1 MLNRA
6 ARQPAIGSVAGNAV
20 GGSYVVP
27 VIPIAFSNVPPP
39 FPAQQY
45 QTVLFANTPV
55 GEPYSVRSY
64 YAEASRGQLTL
75 DGVVLDWAVADSTD
89 TYYEDGCNG
98 IGVLNS
104 CPHGGVR
111 LGELLLEG
119 LARHDDG
126 SVDWGAFDNDGPDG
140 LPNSGDDDGVVDFVV
155 FLQPE
160 VDGACGTSNLWAHRY
175 DLSFWNGGSA
185 YVTRSPRKDT
195 TGQPIP
201 GSFIQVRDY
210 TLQSA
215 VGGSD
220 ACSAGGIMPI
230 GTVAHETG
238 HAFGLPD
245 LYDTD
250 LRSVSPTQGAGEW
263 SIMGSGNYTQPYS
276 PSRFDAWSLV
286 ELGWVVVDT
295 LRQDQSIS
303 LGPVAL
309 GDTVLYAGVPG
320 TDEYFLFEDRE
331 ALGSDSA
338 QISPFCQFRN
348 RSCAK
353 GPGLLIWHIDQGQI
367 DAHGFRQD
375 NRVNSGPVQGVAL
388 VQADG
393 LNELRTP
400 GGKDR
405 GDPGDPWPGS
415 SGAVLFSPTTN
426 PPALDNQGR
435 DVGFVL
441 DSIREFSSAGPVGF
455 HFSPGPVG
463 GVTVT
468 FQWAR
473 DGMLGQPVLGV
484 AQQAYLD
491 SLGNANGRY
500 DVGDFLAFYRTHP
513 PAVAREKA
521 R

>member
-1 MLNRA
+1 M
-6 ARQPAIGSVAGNAV
+6 
-20 GGSYVVP
+20 GGAYLVP

-45 QTVLFANTPV
+45 QAVLFANTPA
-55 GEPYSVRSY
+55 GAPYSVRSY
-64 YAEASRGQLTL
+64 YTEASRGLLTL
-75 DGVVLDWAVADSTD
+75 DGAVLDWTIADSTD
-89 TYYEDGCNG
+89 LYYEDGCNG
-98 IGVLNS
+98 IGVLNN
-104 CPHGGVR
+104 CPHGGFR

-119 LARHDDG
+119 VARHDDG
-126 SVDWGAFDNDGPDG
+126 TLDWGAFDNDGPDG
-140 LPNSGDDDGVVDFVV
+140 MPNSGDDDGVVDFVV

-160 VDGACGTSNLWAHRY
+160 EDGACGTSNLWAHRY
-175 DLSFWNGGSA
+175 DLAVWNGGSG
-185 YVTRSPRKDT
+185 YVTQSPRRDAA
-195 TGQPIP
+195 GQPIP
-201 GSFIQVRDY
+201 GSFIQIRDY

-220 ACSAGGIMPI
+220 ACSPGVIMPI

-245 LYDTD
+245 LYDTN
-250 LRSVSPTQGAGEW
+250 LRANPTQGVGEW

-276 PSRFDAWSLV
+276 PGRFDAWSLV

-295 LRQDQSIS
+295 LRQDGSVT
-303 LGPVAL
+303 LGPVATA
-309 GDTVLYAGVPG
+309 DTVLYAGVPG

-331 ALGSDSA
+331 ALQSDTA
-338 QISPFCQFRN
+338 QLNPFCQFRS

-375 NRVNSGPVQGVAL
+375 NRVNSGPIHGVAL

-393 LNELRTP
+393 LNELRIP

-415 SGAVLFSPTTN
+415 TGATVFSPTTN
-426 PPALDNQGR
+426 PAALDNQGR
-435 DVGFVL
+435 VIGFVL
-441 DSIREFSSAGPVGF
+441 DSIRELTQVGPIGF
-455 HFSPGPVG
+455 RFTSMPAG
-463 GVTVT
+463 GVTMT
-468 FQWAR
+468 LDWAR
-473 DGMLGQPVLGV
+473 DGLLGQPVLGA
-484 AQQAYLD
+484 AQRAYLD

-500 DVGDFLAFYRTHP
+500 DVGDFLAFYRTL
-513 PAVAREKA
+513 PAVAAREA